1 MAGPSGRMEPEL
13 EPRAGRLFSPA
24 ELLAAR
30 TRDRKVPQHSH
41 GQKDFIPDGSE
52 EQAEKLHRCQEEHWQ
67 LLAEERV
74 ERLGSLVK
82 AEWKPREGIVELK
95 SPAGKFWHTMGFTE
109 HGKQC
114 LLPEEALYL
123 LECGSVQLFYRD
135 LPLSIQ
141 EAYET
146 LLSQGTVSLLQYQ
159 VFSHLKRLG
168 YIVLRFCPSA
178 VPSQY
183 ERQLN
188 LDSYCKSSGKRHHK
202 RKRSSSPWLQD
213 KKLKASGNPPEGEGT
228 PEKASDSCGGPSHP
242 ASGGSCLSE
251 KSKEPD
257 PASGEG
263 ESAQVPTDAV
273 QLGKPPSC
281 SQSQAGDYGKAAGDS
296 CSGTHLPRWDF
307 TRIAFPNMASD
318 CPHTFLPQPDERLLP
333 ENVAGREAD
342 VTRWRKLVNLKRE
355 KLSRKEREQRERE
368 RRYKSSVS
376 ADREVRRCSNWQEY
390 KELLKQRSQRRAGR
404 RPSHL
409 WDQPVTP
416 LVKPD
421 QVASAA
427 AVLQQISVL
436 QPSHILDGA
445 SRLQE
450 DMEGMK
456 IDFSVYQADAVAN
469 FKKNNPGKPYARMCV
484 RRFDEQIPSLRAV
497 KQLAYQSED
506 VPVVF
511 ALVDNGDI
519 AFYSFKEFKLPVDIY
534 H

>member
-1 MAGPSGRMEPEL
+1 MEAEL
-13 EPRAGRLFSPA
+13 QCRASRLLSPA

-30 TRDRKVPQHSH
+30 TRDRKVPQRSH
-41 GQKDFIPDGSE
+41 GQKEFIPDGSE
-52 EQAEKLHRCQEEHWQ
+52 EQAERLRRCREEHWQ

-82 AEWKPREGIVELK
+82 AEWKPREGFVELK
-95 SPAGKFWHTMGFTE
+95 SPAGKFWHTMGFIA

-123 LECGSVQLFYRD
+123 LECGSIQLFYRD

-141 EAYET
+141 EAYEI
-146 LLSQGTVSLLQYQ
+146 LLSKGTVNLLQYQ

-188 LDSYCKSSGKRHHK
+188 LDSYGNSSGKRHHK
-202 RKRSSSPWLQD
+202 RKRSSSPRSQD
-213 KKLKASGNPPEGEGT
+213 KKQKVSGNPLEAEGT
-228 PEKASDSCGGPSHP
+228 PKKVTASCEGPSHS

-251 KSKEPD
+251 KSEESD
-257 PASGEG
+257 PASGAG
-263 ESAQVPTDAV
+263 QSAQAATDAV
-273 QLGKPPSC
+273 KLSTSPGR
-281 SQSQAGDYGKAAGDS
+281 SQAEAGDDGKVARAS
-296 CSGTHLPRWDF
+296 CSGTHPSRWDL
-307 TRIAFPNMASD
+307 TTITFPNMASD
-318 CPHTFLPQPDERLLP
+318 CPCTFLMQPDERLLP

-342 VTRWRKLVNLKRE
+342 ASHWRKLINQKHE
-355 KLSRKEREQRERE
+355 KLSRKEREQRARE
-368 RRYKSSVS
+368 SRYKSSVN

-390 KELLKQRSQRRAGR
+390 KALLKQRSQRRAGR

-421 QVASAA
+421 QVASAG
-427 AVLQQISVL
+427 AVLEQISVL

-445 SRLQE
+445 SGLQE
-450 DMEGMK
+450 DTEGMK
-456 IDFSVYQADAVAN
+456 IDFSVYQADAVAK
-469 FKKNNPGKPYARMCV
+469 FKKNDPGKPYARMCV
-484 RRFDEQIPSLRAV
+484 RRFDEQIPSLRV
-497 KQLAYQSED
+497 LKRLAYQSGD
-506 VPVVF
+506 VPVIF

-534 H
+534 A

>member
-1 MAGPSGRMEPEL
+1 MEPEL
-13 EPRAGRLFSPA
+13 QPHAGRLLSPA

-30 TRDRKVPQHSH
+30 TRDRKVPQRSH
-41 GQKDFIPDGSE
+41 GQKDFIPDSSA
-52 EQAEKLHRCQEEHWQ
+52 EQAERLHRCREEHWQ
-67 LLAEERV
+67 LLAEERA

-82 AEWKPREGIVELK
+82 AEWKPQEGIVELK
-95 SPAGKFWHTMGFTE
+95 SPAG
-109 HGKQC
+109 
-114 LLPEEALYL
+114 
-123 LECGSVQLFYRD
+123 SIQLFYRD

-188 LDSYCKSSGKRHHK
+188 LDCYCKSSGKHHHK

-213 KKLKASGNPPEGEGT
+213 KKRKAAGNPLEAEGT
-228 PEKASDSCGGPSHP
+228 LEEASDSHGGPSHP
-242 ASGGSCLSE
+242 ASGGSHHLSE
-251 KSKEPD
+251 KSKESD
-257 PASGEG
+257 PARGAG

-273 QLGKPPSC
+273 QHSECPSR
-281 SQSQAGDYGKAAGDS
+281 SQAKAGEHGEAAGDS
-296 CSGTHLPRWDF
+296 CSGTHPPRWDF

-318 CPHTFLPQPDERLLP
+318 CPRTFLPQPDERLLP

-342 VTRWRKLVNLKRE
+342 ATHWRQLVNQRHE
-355 KLSRKEREQRERE
+355 KLSWKERERRERE
-368 RRYKSSVS
+368 SRYKSSVN
-376 ADREVRRCSNWQEY
+376 ADGEVRRCSNWREY
-390 KELLKQRSQRRAGR
+390 KLLLKQRSQRKAGKW
-404 RPSHL
+404 PSHL

-421 QVASAA
+421 QVTSAA

-445 SRLQE
+445 SQLQE
-450 DMEGMK
+450 DTEGMK

-469 FKKNNPGKPYARMCV
+469 FKKNDPGKPYARMCV

-497 KQLAYQSED
+497 KQLAYQSKD

-519 AFYSFKEFKLPVDIY
+519 AFYSFKEFKLPVDTY